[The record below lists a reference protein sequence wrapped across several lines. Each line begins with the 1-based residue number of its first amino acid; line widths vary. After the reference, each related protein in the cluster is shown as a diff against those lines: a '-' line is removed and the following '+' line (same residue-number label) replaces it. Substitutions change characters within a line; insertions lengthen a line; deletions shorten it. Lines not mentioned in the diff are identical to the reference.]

1 MRIHPAYHGFLGVG
15 WYSQLD
21 PSRLDP
27 GTKLRVLRYAVEKYG
42 QRRVLEA
49 LGVSRYTL
57 NRYLN
62 KRLEVPD
69 ERFLRL
75 FSSGLVSRSEFESL
89 VAASDRL
96 RALGI
101 LGEDGGIDY
110 GLALEVL
117 ALAKNDEYL
126 KNAILRFV
134 AQEFRED
141 LKKML
146 GLSLAG
152 VKLEWSEDFEHYLR
166 ERKKRRKVL
175 TEEQLRKYRNL
186 FKRELEGKELSE
198 ELVEQIARHKNGWLR
213 NVFRHYI
220 RYLYHKRRISGE
232 TMAWILEV
240 VPSRSYKLDIRVY
253 PINLE
258 ELRKTLEHLRQ
269 NHRGYYALYRLM
281 LESGARLEHA
291 LRMLAVWRPEEQV
304 EIPGYGFTPRLVCP
318 EQGFCRYYLGLRE
331 GNKPCEWLYLAKE
344 TLELLRETELLS
356 KQLRRELVT
365 RYAKRHGLIRPK
377 YLRKIAWQLMR
388 KTMGYEAAAFA
399 QSRFG
404 ELRVSER
411 RYSDLLGETD
421 EKYQKYILHIF
432 NLLFAS

>member
-1 MRIHPAYHGFLGVG
+1 MA
-15 WYSQLD
+15 WYDELNIS
-21 PSRLDP
+21 
-27 GTKLRVLRYAVEKYG
+27 KLNSEAKRKILHYAVNKHG
-42 QRRVLEA
+42 RQAVMKA
-49 LGVSRYTL
+49 LGVSRITL
-57 NRYLN
+57 WRYMSGAQ
-62 KRLEVPD
+62 EIPD
-69 ERFLRL
+69 DKLLAL
-75 FSSGLVSRSEFESL
+75 FSLGLVSRSEFEQL
-89 VAASDRL
+89 VAARERL

-101 LGEDGGIDY
+101 VREDGAVDY

-134 AQEFRED
+134 VQEFRED

-146 GLSLAG
+146 GVSLAG
-152 VKLEWSEDFEHYLR
+152 VRLEWSEDFEHYLR

-186 FKRELEGKELSE
+186 FMRELEGKELSE
-198 ELVEQIARHKNGWLR
+198 ELVEYVARHPNGWLR
-213 NVFRHYI
+213 NIFRHYI
-220 RYLYHKRRISGE
+220 RYLYHRRRISGE

-240 VPSRSYKLDIRVY
+240 VPSRSYKLDVRVY

-258 ELRKTLEHLRQ
+258 ELAKTLDYLRKHHKQ
-269 NHRGYYALYRLM
+269 YYALYRLM

-291 LRMLAVWRPEEQV
+291 LKMLAEWAPEEQV
-304 EIPGYGFTPRLVCP
+304 EIPGLGFTQRLVCL
-318 EQGFCRYYLGLRE
+318 EDQGFCRYYLGLRE
-331 GNKPCEWLYLAKE
+331 GQKPCEWIYFRKE
-344 TLELLRETELLS
+344 TLELLEATGLLGRHV
-356 KQLRRELVT
+356 RRELVT
-365 RYAKRHGLIRPK
+365 RYAKRHDLIRPK

-411 RYSDLLGETD
+411 RYSDLLGEAD
-421 EKYQKYILHIF
+421 EKYPDYIRGLNALI
-432 NLLFAS
+432 NGENYK